1 MMLDL
6 TLKVSAFFDFS
17 GLMFFDDCLSLPL
30 LMPAGASLH
39 AAGVV
44 FSQNPGRLGDR

>member
-6 TLKVSAFFDFS
+6 TFKVSAFFDFS
-17 GLMFFDDCLSLPL
+17 GLMFFDDCLSLL
-30 LMPAGASLH
+30 LMPARASLH